1 MHVFKVINYTTTN
14 KFRFNSIF
22 DISHLLPNT
31 STHFAIKIFSIC
43 CTPISKKVQDCVS
56 ACSKALTLHWN
67 KAFGKEPVF
76 SHVIVIYKYQDTFL
90 SFSVVFF
97 QLKKH

>member
-31 STHFAIKIFSIC
+31 STHFAIKIFSIFYTSNFKKMQDGVSAYSTSLNLH
-43 CTPISKKVQDCVS
+43 CTKAFDERHVIPKTKEKQNLLLVVIGYFKKVN
-56 ACSKALTLHWN
+56 L
-67 KAFGKEPVF
+67 
-76 SHVIVIYKYQDTFL
+76 
-90 SFSVVFF
+90 
-97 QLKKH
+97 